1 MQLKTLGLRAVDWRW
16 AGPILRHVL
25 LTLFFQIFHVF
36 PKLGKKMETLIE
48 IPYKES
54 EKERGRGRERERE
67 REGEKEEDIR
77 EVQTSQPI
85 NALGV
90 GIGIL

>member
-1 MQLKTLGLRAVDWRW
+1 
-16 AGPILRHVL
+16 
-25 LTLFFQIFHVF
+25 
-36 PKLGKKMETLIE
+36 METLIE
-48 IPYKES
+48 IPYKQS